1 MSFVNEIYIFRHDV
15 RQIIAIYVE
24 KNVRSFR
31 TAKAAHI
38 FSAKNFSV
46 LYHINVCIL
55 ENLVIHILRLVKL
68 LMLLNNL
75 ALVSMVTDLWQL

>member
-1 MSFVNEIYIFRHDV
+1 MSFVNKIYIFRHDV
-15 RQIIAIYVE
+15 RQITAIYVE

-38 FSAKNFSV
+38 FSAKNLSV